1 MKTTNKNKKL
11 TARKCNSKKNVPEN
25 QFSSAVLNK
34 SLRKNKQTLK
44 IISLFAKKKKKI
56 ALVGLPQHT
65 TKGFNCVANVNFY
78 NSRIIEEKLLRDIT
92 IKNDLIIEFKAT
104 LKKSRL
110 SKSSIDF
117 KKVFIQV
124 EQVDT
129 LKREQYFINDNKIY
143 AAAVLRLLCTT
154 KNF

>member
-11 TARKCNSKKNVPEN
+11 TARKRNSKKNIPEN

-34 SLRKNKQTLK
+34 SLRKNKRTLK
-44 IISLFAKKKKKI
+44 IISLFAKKKRKI
-56 ALVGLPQHT
+56 ALIGLPQHT
-65 TKGFNCVANVNFY
+65 TKSFSCAANVSFY
-78 NSRIIEEKLLRDIT
+78 NSRLIEEKLLQDIT
-92 IKNDLIIEFKAT
+92 VKNDLIIEFRAT

-110 SKSSIDF
+110 SKSSIYF

-129 LKREQYFINDNKIY
+129 LKQEQSFINDNKIY

>member
-11 TARKCNSKKNVPEN
+11 TARKRNSKKNIPEN

-34 SLRKNKQTLK
+34 SLRKNKRTLK
-44 IISLFAKKKKKI
+44 IISLFAKKKRKI
-56 ALVGLPQHT
+56 ALIGLPQHT
-65 TKGFNCVANVNFY
+65 TKSFNCAANVSFY
-78 NSRIIEEKLLRDIT
+78 NSRLIEEKLLRDIT
-92 IKNDLIIEFKAT
+92 VKNDLIIEFKAT

-110 SKSSIDF
+110 SKSSIYF

-129 LKREQYFINDNKIY
+129 LKQEQSFINDNKIY